1 MAETKIWPIFRWAN
15 GGLSDDLFTG
25 IRNSFYYSNDME
37 VREDAKSVYPK
48 PIPAYIDRDSQV
60 IIWTGA
66 SWESYVKNVT
76 YSSEE
81 GGWLVCTNKKI
92 YLVDNNWATLLCT
105 LSETI
110 CDLELFNWYIYISTS
125 SKLYYKRDNWAY
137 WTDLES
143 ATSDSDEDY
152 GVMAIA
158 LTGNLQHPLYAT
170 HNILCVWD
178 TNKMWKVTKT
188 IPNLLQAWFDIQKEY
203 YIRFINELWGY
214 IRIIAVNEPYGSE
227 LLLWDWKWDSI
238 DERIPLDWY
247 SIIGS
252 EVYNG
257 YQYLLSQKW
266 LGLMNWY
273 QYYIIKKAEWD
284 VEISSRGIYN
294 NMCVYD
300 DKLYFI
306 TKQWVY
312 IYWAKN
318 KNYADVL
325 SLWHKVENW
334 YSMWAI
340 GSYKWGIMVTR
351 NWRYYQWENE
361 PILVWINTWLP
372 DTWEIQT
379 MCYFWTSMSEIKQS
393 GYIRIGYHLGKEWN
407 NSGDIHV
414 YYRTEADATTDNP
427 EDWQRHPVQINDTGL
442 SASWDMRSP
451 FATTLKLNCRFQWIQ
466 FKFVLKNC
474 RYTSGGT
481 KYTKDTNLYSADLY
495 YNVMLD

>member
-37 VREDAKSVYPK
+37 IREDAKSVYPK
-48 PIPAYIDRDSQV
+48 PIPAYIDHYKQV
-60 IIWTGA
+60 IVWDGG
-66 SWESYVKNVT
+66 SWKKHIMNVT
-76 YSSEE
+76 YSSVE
-81 GGWLVCTNKKI
+81 GWWLVCTDKCI
-92 YLVDNNWATLLCT
+92 YLVDNQWATLLCT
-105 LSETI
+105 LSGDI
-110 CDLELFNWYIYISTS
+110 CDLELFNWYVYISTKT
-125 SKLYYKRDNWAY
+125 KLYYKRDNWAY
-137 WTDLES
+137 WTDLET
-143 ATSDSDEDY
+143 ATDDSDEDY
-152 GVMAIA
+152 WIMAIS
-158 LTGNLQHPLYAT
+158 LTGNGQHPLYAA

-188 IPNLLQAWFDIQKEY
+188 IPNLLQAWFDIQKGY
-203 YIRFINELWGY
+203 YIRYINELWWY
-214 IRIIAVNEPYGSE
+214 IRIIAINEPYGSE
-227 LLLWDWKWDSI
+227 LLLWDWKWDAI

-247 SIIGS
+247 TIIGS
-252 EVYNG
+252 VIYNW

-273 QYYIIKKAEWD
+273 QYYIIKKAEEW
-284 VEISSRGIYN
+284 VEAVWNSIYN
-294 NMCVYD
+294 TMCVYD
-300 DKLYFI
+300 DKIYFV

-318 KNYADVL
+318 KNYPDVL
-325 SLWHKVENW
+325 NLWHKVEDW
-334 YSMWAI
+334 YSLWAI
-340 GSYKWGIMVTR
+340 GCYKSWIMVTR

-361 PILVWINTWLP
+361 PILVWENYGDP

-379 MCYFWTSMSEIKQS
+379 MWYFGTSMSEIKQCA
-393 GYIRIGYHLGKEWN
+393 YLRVWYHIPTYN
-407 NSGDIHV
+407 NKSGDIHI

-474 RYTSGGT
+474 SYTVSWT
-481 KYTKDTNLYSADLY
+481 RYTKDTNLYSADLY